1 MRYRKQGDESCP
13 ITGATHLSLFN
24 INPAAPICPQAT
36 ASYQNEIIQMTG
48 MPHHTKAT
56 SGSPVF
62 SIAAAGATSRG
73 GALSV
78 LLMQEEG
85 GTVGFGAGGGLG
97 FVFLWGGS
105 ESVPTSS
112 YGI

>member
-1 MRYRKQGDESCP
+1 
-13 ITGATHLSLFN
+13 
-24 INPAAPICPQAT
+24 
-36 ASYQNEIIQMTG
+36 
-48 MPHHTKAT
+48 MPHHTGAS

-73 GALSV
+73 CALSV

-97 FVFLWGGS
+97 FVFLWGCFVRVRIVVLALASRRTMQNYHDVERGLR
-105 ESVPTSS
+105 
-112 YGI
+112 G